1 MFLYRGSQGSL
12 VKALQE
18 RLSQLGYDVG
28 SVDGV
33 FGPRTE
39 GAVLKFQQNRG
50 LDMDGVVGNQTWQ
63 TLFGEPVPDM
73 IPVLN
78 EPPSEHFCFDVFG
91 DFRLAGWNEQMLAK
105 CDLSL
110 WKEVLRDVY
119 LGWLSPNDKAFVH
132 PNWFGFICHR
142 LVVPKFQTA
151 FRNVVAR
158 GLAGQ
163 LKTFDGCY
171 GPRLKRG
178 GNTWS
183 THSWAIAIDL
193 NAPWNA
199 FGQKNFSARGGSASG
214 GEMTQEFAQCFKDVG
229 FVWGGDW
236 SYPDAMHFQYATV
249 R

>member
-18 RLSQLGYDVG
+18 KLSQLGYDVG

-39 GAVLKFQQNRG
+39 AAVLKFQQNRG
-50 LDMDGVVGNQTWQ
+50 LDVDGVIGNQTWQ
-63 TLFGEPVPDM
+63 ALFGGPVPDPAFGGM
-73 IPVLN
+73 LN
-78 EPPSEHFCFDVFG
+78 EPPPERFCFDVFG
-91 DFRLAGWNEQMLAK
+91 DFRLAGWNEQMLAR
-105 CDLSL
+105 CDLSP
-110 WKEVLRDVY
+110 WKEALRDVY
-119 LGWLSPNDKAFVH
+119 IGWLSPDDKAFIH
-132 PNWFGFICHR
+132 SNWFGFICHR

-183 THSWAIAIDL
+183 THSWGIAIDL

-199 FGQKNFSARGGSASG
+199 FGQKNFV
-214 GEMTQEFAQCFKDVG
+214 MTKDFAQCFKDVG

-236 SYPDAMHFQYATV
+236 SYPDAMHFQYCTV

>member
-18 RLSQLGYDVG
+18 KLSQLGYDVG
-28 SVDGV
+28 AMDGF
-33 FGPRTE
+33 FGPLTE
-39 GAVLKFQQNRG
+39 AAVLKFQQNRG
-50 LDMDGVVGNQTWQ
+50 LDADGVVGNQTWQ
-63 TLFGEPVPDM
+63 ALFGEPVPDM

-78 EPPSEHFCFDVFG
+78 EPPPECLCFDVFG
-91 DFRLAGWNEQMLAK
+91 DFRVAGWNEQNLVR
-105 CDLSL
+105 CDLSP
-110 WKEVLRDVY
+110 WKEALRDVY
-119 LGWLSPNDKAFVH
+119 LGWLSTNNKAFAH
-132 PNWFGFICHR
+132 ANWFGFVCHR

-178 GNTWS
+178 SSASSSPTGNSWS
-183 THSWAIAIDL
+183 THSWGVAIDL

-199 FGQKNFSARGGSASG
+199 FGQKNF
-214 GEMTQEFAQCFKDVG
+214 EMTQEFAQCFKDVG

>member
-18 RLSQLGYDVG
+18 KLSQFGYDVG

-39 GAVLKFQQNRG
+39 AAVLKFQQNRG
-50 LDMDGVVGNQTWQ
+50 LDADGVV
-63 TLFGEPVPDM
+63 
-73 IPVLN
+73 
-78 EPPSEHFCFDVFG
+78 
-91 DFRLAGWNEQMLAK
+91 
-105 CDLSL
+105 
-110 WKEVLRDVY
+110 
-119 LGWLSPNDKAFVH
+119 
-132 PNWFGFICHR
+132 
-142 LVVPKFQTA
+142 
-151 FRNVVAR
+151 
-158 GLAGQ
+158 
-163 LKTFDGCY
+163 

-183 THSWAIAIDL
+183 THSWGVAIDL

-199 FGQKNFSARGGSASG
+199 FGQSNF
-214 GEMTQEFAQCFKDVG
+214 EMTKEFAQCFKDVG

>member
-1 MFLYRGSQGSL
+1 MK
-12 VKALQE
+12 VLQE

-39 GAVLKFQQNRG
+39 AAVLKFQQNRG

-63 TLFGEPVPDM
+63 ALFGEPVPDM

-78 EPPSEHFCFDVFG
+78 EPPPERLCFDVFG
-91 DFRLAGWNEQMLAK
+91 DFRLAGWNEQNLAR
-105 CDLSL
+105 CDLAP
-110 WKEVLRDVY
+110 WKEVLRGVY
-119 LGWLSPNDKAFVH
+119 LGWLSPNNKAFVH
-132 PNWFGFICHR
+132 PDWFGFICHR

-151 FRNVVAR
+151 FRNIVAR

-171 GPRLKRG
+171 DPRLKRG
-178 GNTWS
+178 SSASSSPTGNSWS
-183 THSWAIAIDL
+183 THSWGIAIDL

-199 FGQKNFSARGGSASG
+199 FGQKNF
-214 GEMTQEFAQCFKDVG
+214 EMTQELVQCFKDVG
-229 FVWGGDW
+229 FIWGGDW